1 MAGVQSVVLF
11 LSCLVLVSL
20 LGWFAVGPTC
30 WLETRIQWIPAYQQS
45 RWIDMERA
53 AGTEESTVLRSEAHE
68 AARAEKVKCEPK
80 RRVIFAKTHKTG
92 GTSMQVRLFFPDTR
106 TTSQN
111 ILFRTGEERGLLF
124 VLPRGR
130 RRHFFPLY
138 TYFQTGMAQTYGSKV
153 TN

>member
-1 MAGVQSVVLF
+1 MGGVQNVVLF

-20 LGWFAVGPTC
+20 IAWFVVVPTC
-30 WLETRIQWIPAYQQS
+30 WLETRIHWLPAYQQS
-45 RWIDMERA
+45 RWINLERV
-53 AGTEESTVLRSEAHE
+53 AGTEESTVPRSEAHS
-68 AARAEKVKCEPK
+68 ASRAENAKYEQK
-80 RRVIFAKTHKTG
+80 REVIFAKTHKTG
-92 GTSMQVRLFFPDTR
+92 GTSVQVRVFFADIC

-111 ILFRTGEERGLLF
+111 ILFRAGEEWSLLF

-153 TN
+153 